1 MAAWKSF
8 EDIDAWKD
16 GCRLVLDVYEV
27 TATGPFAKDFK
38 FQGQI
43 RDAAISV
50 PSNIAEGFERG
61 TAKWFIQFLRYAK
74 GSCGELRTQV
84 YLARKLKY
92 ISAAEM
98 NALIVKAKKV
108 GGMIGGLIHYL
119 EGEGQR

>member
-1 MAAWKSF
+1 MAVWKSF
-8 EDIDAWKD
+8 EDMDAWKE

-27 TATGPFAKDFK
+27 TGSGPFARDFK

-61 TAKWFIQFLRYAK
+61 TKRYFIQFLRYSK

-84 YLARKLKY
+84 YLACKLKY
-92 ISAAEM
+92 ITAKQM
-98 NALIVKAKKV
+98 NELVAKARKV
-108 GGMIGGLIHYL
+108 AGMIGGLINYL
-119 EGEGQR
+119 EGEPD